1 MRNLI
6 IANVETLSHESR
18 RVRLFLQ
25 LFFRR
30 STVITHQFGG
40 IMPPNW
46 PPMTLA
52 PLWIRHRR
60 QCTGTGKYR
69 PRL

>member
-6 IANVETLSHESR
+6 IANVETLSHDAYGYSYSFSSDGQPSSLISLGASCPQTGR
-18 RVRLFLQ
+18 
-25 LFFRR
+25 
-30 STVITHQFGG
+30 
-40 IMPPNW
+40 PW
-46 PPMTLA
+46 PLA